1 MSLTVRHTFKKNE
14 RVTSRREILQLVS
27 RGHRIEATPIL
38 ARYIIAERYINV
50 ATAATGAAEK
60 SVNKVMVVAP
70 KKSFKRAVDRNLL
83 KRRMREAYRL
93 HKEILPQRGL
103 SISLLYIAKE
113 IRSYKEIE
121 TAVVEILQK
130 ISAATENASNGTSS
144 NGTALDSTASN
155 GNSSSSADGTASD
168 STASDSTASEG
179 TSSSDD
185 SCATSHNSVKNNPI
199 TNNISNSCTTG
210 RAAERDKMSTI
221 GKNKSIEKGTT
232 DKEKGAEK
240 NSFWEKVWRGV
251 KSVLSFPFVLLI
263 KFYQVCIS
271 PLKPASCRFTPT
283 CSQYAVEAF
292 RKYGPLKGFY
302 LAAKRILR
310 CHPWGGSGYDPVP

>member
-38 ARYIIAERYINV
+38 ARYIIAERYING
-50 ATAATGAAEK
+50 ATAATGAAER

-93 HKEILPQRGL
+93 HKELLPQRGL

-121 TAVVEILQK
+121 SAVVEILQK
-130 ISAATENASNGTSS
+130 ISAATDNASNGT
-144 NGTALDSTASN
+144 
-155 GNSSSSADGTASD
+155 ASD
-168 STASDSTASEG
+168 GTASDSTASEG

-199 TNNISNSCTTG
+199 TNNISNSCTAG

-232 DKEKGAEK
+232 DKEMGAEK